1 MITNIIDLL
10 NTMDFYG
17 VSKNIDIAK
26 GINSIPTSFGDAK
39 KQFDVKFYL
48 IAILFLVFDVE
59 LLFPLKDIT
68 ITTITTKKTPIIVKP
83 NFLSEFV

>member
-26 GINSIPTSFGDAK
+26 GINEIPTSVKGASKQIKRIWKSK
-39 KQFDVKFYL
+39 K
-48 IAILFLVFDVE
+48 
-59 LLFPLKDIT
+59 
-68 ITTITTKKTPIIVKP
+68 
-83 NFLSEFV
+83 